1 MVFLGGGVSR
11 LTLVMVPF
19 TFGLPPIFVLV
30 FIPLSLSLVVV
41 TVESGSAVT
50 AGSSW
55 PCTRKRRAS
64 STILPLSSLSWAV
77 EVGQGRWRGGVGG
90 RAGSEANSD
99 GLDDGDSGAD
109 MTGVSLF
116 LSLFLSL
123 SFSLPL
129 SVCVSASLSLSPRL
143 CMYFCLFLSLSVCLG
158 VSPLQCLAIPPL
170 VHVSHRHLVL
180 TLVGVSDDESM
191 EEEDAGTKERG
202 AADHKHVDVN
212 TEASQPGPFHKV
224 KSRHVT
230 SNSNAR

>member
-1 MVFLGGGVSR
+1 M
-11 LTLVMVPF
+11 
-19 TFGLPPIFVLV
+19 
-30 FIPLSLSLVVV
+30 SLSV
-41 TVESGSAVT
+41 
-50 AGSSW
+50 
-55 PCTRKRRAS
+55 
-64 STILPLSSLSWAV
+64 
-77 EVGQGRWRGGVGG
+77 
-90 RAGSEANSD
+90 
-99 GLDDGDSGAD
+99 
-109 MTGVSLF
+109 
-116 LSLFLSL
+116 SL
-123 SFSLPL
+123 SFSLSP
-129 SVCVSASLSLSPRL
+129 SLSLSL
-143 CMYFCLFLSLSVCLG
+143 YVCLPPSPSPPVSVCISVSFSLSLSVCLG